1 MERHLVSIKEA
12 CGLVGVS
19 RRTIYSWIA
28 TGKLEYCRTAGG
40 AIRIVASTLWRNP
53 SGHQPAE
60 TAARHMVV

>member
-1 MERHLVSIKEA
+1 MERHLVSIKDA

-40 AIRIVASTLWRNP
+40 AIRIVASTLWRRP
-53 SGHQPAE
+53 GRHQPIE
-60 TAARHMVV
+60 TAAKHMVV